1 MPHIVN
7 AYKPP
12 LILRN
17 GHIHTIYPALFRKPP
32 EIPWTRERIRLPDTD
47 FIDLDWFRQG
57 HKRLIVLGHGLE
69 GSTKSTYI
77 NAGAKLFSEQRFDVL
92 SWNQRSCSGEMND
105 LPRFYHHGAT
115 EDVHAVLQHTL
126 DYDEVHYLGYSLGGN
141 VLLMYLGEGKYAV
154 PENFRSGVAVSAPI
168 DLPSCVD
175 ELLRLSNRIYHD
187 RFLKSLKQK
196 VRTKAA
202 KMPDRFS
209 AEYLPRIR
217 TLVDFDNYYTAPLH
231 GYASAEDYYRRASS
245 RQYLTEVRQPV
256 LLLQARDDPMM
267 GEGCY
272 PVPEAKE
279 SDTFVFIDTQ
289 YGGHIAFTQP
299 GSSWHW
305 MEEVALDHI
314 CRNSSLGCFK

>member
-1 MPHIVN
+1 MPYEIK

-12 LILRN
+12 WVLRN

-32 EIPWTRERIRLPDTD
+32 DIPWRRERIHLPDTD
-47 FIDLDWFRQG
+47 FIDLDWYRKGFN
-57 HKRLIVLGHGLE
+57 RLVVLGHGLE
-69 GSTKSTYI
+69 GSTESTYI
-77 NAGAKLFSEQRFDVL
+77 HAGAKLFFENGYDVL

-126 DYDEVHYLGYSLGGN
+126 EYDEVYYVGYSLGGN
-141 VLLMYLGEGKYAV
+141 VLLMYLGEGKFQV
-154 PENFRSGVAVSAPI
+154 PENFKCAVAVSAPI

-175 ELLRLSNRIYHD
+175 ELLRFRNRIYHD
-187 RFLKSLKQK
+187 RFLKSLKDK

-202 KMPDRFS
+202 KMPGEIS
-209 AEYLPRIR
+209 TEHLPQVK

-231 GYASAEDYYRRASS
+231 GYDSADDYYVKASS
-245 RQYLTEVRQPV
+245 RQFLLNIEHPT

-272 PVPEAKE
+272 PVEEAKT
-279 SDTFVFIDTQ
+279 STSFTFIDTR

-299 GSSWHW
+299 GSDWHW
-305 MEEVALDHI
+305 MEDVALDFI
-314 CRNSSLGCFK
+314 CRQSSIGCNE